1 MCINAIQEQCI
12 RKEAAS
18 QAIEKTI
25 QAVET
30 GLGTAFPGGTTPSE
44 SRNIMR
50 ASLGRFKP

>member
-1 MCINAIQEQCI
+1 MCINAIQEQRI

-25 QAVET
+25 QAVKT
-30 GLGTAFPGGTTPSE
+30 GLGTAFPRGTTPSE

-50 ASLGRFKP
+50 ANLGRFKP